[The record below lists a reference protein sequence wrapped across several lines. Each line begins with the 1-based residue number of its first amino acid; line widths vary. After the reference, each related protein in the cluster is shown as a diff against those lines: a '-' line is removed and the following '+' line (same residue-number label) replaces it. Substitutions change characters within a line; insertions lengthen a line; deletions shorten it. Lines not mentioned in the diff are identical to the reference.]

1 MVEHFIKNYVQKI
14 ATQPEK
20 IEVIK
25 KELEANFYEIEI
37 ISSKQDAGKLI
48 GKDGKMIS
56 AIKTFILGLKVKE
69 GNSYRI
75 VVKSLE

>member
-1 MVEHFIKNYVQKI
+1 MVEHFIKDYVQKI

-25 KELEANFYEIEI
+25 KELEPNFYEIEI
-37 ISSKQDAGKLI
+37 ISSAQDAGKLI
-48 GKDGKMIS
+48 GRDGKMIS
-56 AIKTFILGLKVKE
+56 AIKTFILGLKAKE

-75 VVKSLE
+75 VVKSQE

>member
-1 MVEHFIKNYVQKI
+1 MVEHFIKSYAQKI
-14 ATQPEK
+14 VTQPEK

-25 KELEANFYEIEI
+25 KELEPNFYEIEI
-37 ISSKQDAGKLI
+37 ISSAQDAGKLI
-48 GKDGKMIS
+48 GKDGRMIS

-75 VVKSLE
+75 VVKSRE